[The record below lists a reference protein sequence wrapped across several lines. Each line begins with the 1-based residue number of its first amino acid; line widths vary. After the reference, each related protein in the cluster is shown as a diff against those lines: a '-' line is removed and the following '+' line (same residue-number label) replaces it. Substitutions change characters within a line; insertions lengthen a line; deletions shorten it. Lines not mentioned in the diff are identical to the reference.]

1 MYVCGQATRFQWQP
15 KRPRNGRDTLKTA
28 RKLFQIYVSDGPL
41 FGINAGAPQHIHT
54 HMEWGARATG
64 RMQKIVQRTCSWG
77 RGRHAAGDGDGHGTG
92 TGAPARAWG
101 GQVREEDMRL
111 GTGTGAARHAQD
123 TRGTTGAGQHNV
135 VCASHRRVL
144 FGRRNQLVPSGPVFL
159 QGPNAGRELY
169 ELGTVDSSN
178 GGGLRRLEDGRP
190 TLLEGSLPLE

>member
-1 MYVCGQATRFQWQP
+1 MDA
-15 KRPRNGRDTLKTA
+15 
-28 RKLFQIYVSDGPL
+28 
-41 FGINAGAPQHIHT
+41 NAGRVTLICIQY
-54 HMEWGARATG
+54 MEWGARATG
-64 RMQKIVQRTCSWG
+64 HMQKIVQRTCSRG

-92 TGAPARAWG
+92 TGAPASAWG
-101 GQVREEDMRL
+101 GHVREEDIIQVPVVRL
-111 GTGTGAARHAQD
+111 LGWGRGRAQ
-123 TRGTTGAGQHNV
+123 RGTHRTHAAPLVQATHDV

-144 FGRRNQLVPSGPVFL
+144 FGRRNQLVPSGPVVL